1 MDKSVERVIETLSNR
16 DGTII
21 FRRSDGTTIWKNS
34 DSKHL
39 STLFKY
45 TYSSVV
51 TPPPNAGQVRTDG
64 DTIVDTTL
72 IWIHRQ
78 DSDNRDNKFFFTELK
93 SGQQLYVQET
103 GDSDNR
109 AVLTLTQDAVDSG
122 SYVTC
127 NVVCDNSNGL
137 PLAGKGI
144 LIGILV

>member
-1 MDKSVERVIETLSNR
+1 MTKNVERVIETLSNR

-21 FRRSDGTTIWKNS
+21 FRRSDGTSIWRSS

-39 STLFKY
+39 SLLLNY

-72 IWIHRQ
+72 IWIHRE
-78 DSDNRDNKFFFTELK
+78 DSDNRDNKFFFMGLK
-93 SGQQLYVQET
+93 SGQQLYVQEINN
-103 GDSDNR
+103 SDNR
-109 AVLTLTQDAVDSG
+109 AVLTLAQDAVDSG

-137 PLAGKGI
+137 PLAGKRI

>member
-1 MDKSVERVIETLSNR
+1 MTKNVERVIETLSNQ

-21 FRRSDGTTIWKNS
+21 FRRSDGTSIWRSS

-39 STLFKY
+39 SLLLKY
-45 TYSSVV
+45 TYSPVV

-64 DTIVDTTL
+64 DTIVATTL
-72 IWIHRQ
+72 MWIHRQ

-93 SGQQLYVQET
+93 SGQQLYVQEVSN
-103 GDSDNR
+103 SDNR
-109 AVLTLTQDAVDSG
+109 AVLTLTEDAVDSG

-127 NVVCDNSNGL
+127 KVVCDNSNGL
-137 PLAGKGI
+137 PLSGKSI